1 LNNEVLSK
9 VAYDKDAKIGCK
21 GKEYY
26 WSGFKKARVLTCKV
40 A

>member
-1 LNNEVLSK
+1 MKERYKKLNNEVLSK

-26 WSGFKKARVLTCKV
+26 
-40 A
+40 